1 MGDDWGG
8 VLYVC
13 CVRPSL
19 WISRREDAVLMTQ
32 THRFTEPTR
41 VFDLAQ
47 LRRVPVEQCND
58 IQIVTDEEYEAWLDE
73 RWADHWEL
81 AE

>member
-1 MGDDWGG
+1 
-8 VLYVC
+8 
-13 CVRPSL
+13 
-19 WISRREDAVLMTQ
+19 MTQ